1 MRLKP
6 HTYRRLAW
14 VACWIVPV
22 KIHGILEDFET
33 YRPEEHELQC
43 LKELLTLYKTV
54 LERCPNVDFTAK
66 TTEGLKCWKNLC
78 KDEDESIQ
86 TLTILFPSQRLDFRY
101 PKNLIDY
108 YEDNTCFSCFLDM
121 YVRKQKNVLLEYVW
135 VREQAES
142 EHCHWHAVFF
152 FNQNRMRYFA
162 FPKDENRLWKINI
175 ARIYPIDR
183 KILPRWGL
191 VESAPKIKNG
201 FLVKRHDPELIDE
214 ALRIISYLAKKLT
227 KENTPAH
234 VRKWGASYEK

>member
-1 MRLKP
+1 MSDDTVEKMSYPLFDGFTIEQYYPEILKALKTRLLRSLDRSSK
-6 HTYRRLAW
+6 
-14 VACWIVPV
+14 V
-22 KIHGILEDFET
+22 
-33 YRPEEHELQC
+33 
-43 LKELLTLYKTV
+43 LLV
-54 LERCPNVDFTAK
+54 
-66 TTEGLKCWKNLC
+66 
-78 KDEDESIQ
+78 
-86 TLTILFPSQRLDFRY
+86 RLDFRY